1 VVARGLARRQDRII
15 AVSRATALDI
25 NRHFG
30 VAPEKIEVIPNGIDH
45 DRFQPGDA
53 AAASAWVAERHNVTR
68 PFFLYVARLEHP
80 AKNHVRLVE
89 AFTRLN
95 KKLVVIG
102 DGAEL
107 ARLKKLAGPTI
118 TFTGR
123 ASLQQLQEHFS
134 ACRALVFPGQEDFG
148 IVPLEVM
155 AAGRPVIAYGRGGA
169 LETVIDGQTGIF
181 FDDQSTDALVA
192 AVERFEAMGSQ
203 FEDRAAIRAHAQRFS
218 TESFKSKIH
227 AFIATKLLGI
237 QAGPRLDDAADP
249 DRPLPY
255 ASSKRTV
262 SSSSR

>member
-1 VVARGLARRQDRII
+1 
-15 AVSRATALDI
+15 
-25 NRHFG
+25 
-30 VAPEKIEVIPNGIDH
+30 
-45 DRFQPGDA
+45 
-53 AAASAWVAERHNVTR
+53 
-68 PFFLYVARLEHP
+68 
-80 AKNHVRLVE
+80 
-89 AFTRLN
+89 LN

-169 LETVIDGQTGIF
+169 LETVVDGHTGIF
-181 FDDQSTDALVA
+181 FDEQSTDALVA
-192 AVERFEAMGSQ
+192 AVQRFETMGSQ
-203 FEDRAAIRAHAQRFS
+203 LEDRAAMRAHAQRFS

-227 AFIATKLLGI
+227 AFIATKLLSI
-237 QAGPRLDDAADP
+237 QAGPRLEGVVDA
-249 DRPLPY
+249 DRPLSY
-255 ASSKRTV
+255 TSSKRTMTA
-262 SSSSR
+262 S